1 MAKTNPAQALPAAHA
16 RIRTLEATVNRL
28 TIERNVAQT
37 EVEQMVKDIR
47 VIGERRRINDAAHRE
62 LVLKA
67 GELRNALAKS
77 RIMSLTLGIALLVTI
92 GSICL

>member
-28 TIERNVAQT
+28 TIERDVAQS
-37 EVEQMVKDIR
+37 EVEQL
-47 VIGERRRINDAAHRE
+47 VISTRANGERSLRNDKSHRE

-77 RIMSLTLGIALLVTI
+77 RIMSITLGITLLVTI